1 MDMEI
6 KKILIAVDG
15 SENSTRAVSYVGSVA
30 GNCPGFLIK
39 LLYIERLPDRDFF
52 ANEETWLEEGKK
64 QKEIMQ
70 EFLYKSKK
78 LLIFKGIAEK
88 KSYDRSPGFLKR
100 TKAMAAAF
108 ILF

>member
-52 ANEETWLEEGKK
+52 ANEETWLEEGC
-64 QKEIMQ
+64 
-70 EFLYKSKK
+70 LKSKQSA
-78 LLIFKGIAEK
+78 ITHACTIQ
-88 KSYDRSPGFLKR
+88 
-100 TKAMAAAF
+100 MQ
-108 ILF
+108 

>member
-64 QKEIMQ
+64 QKRIMQ
-70 EFLYKSKK
+70 EFLHKSQE
-78 LLIFKGIAEK
+78 LLISESPA
-88 KSYDRSPGFLKR
+88 KSRNSQITACGDRR
-100 TKAMAAAF
+100 TANNF
-108 ILF
+108 R